1 MHPED
6 APIKACSNESLPDD
20 GKIMEIA
27 NIRGEIRR
35 HEPLSR
41 HTSFGIGGPADI
53 LAYPVDRDDLMALLS
68 GIKKQGVNYI
78 VIGSGT
84 NLLVRDG
91 GFRGVVI
98 CLKRLDAIRIEREYH
113 SVGGTFSVV
122 YIEAGALLSRLLSF
136 TMEQGLTGLEF
147 ATGIPGTVGGA
158 ICMNAGTAAGEIG
171 DIVDSVTMISPN
183 GALITR
189 GREEIGFG
197 YRASNIP
204 EGHIICDARIVLRH
218 GDRERIKA
226 RVMEI
231 QETRKQRQPRGY
243 PSAGS
248 VFKNPQEEA
257 AGKLIEAAKLK
268 GKKVGDAQV
277 SDKHANFIVNLGKA
291 RAKDVMALM
300 EIVKQT
306 VLDVHGVRLEP
317 EIKIIGED
325 ERANSRDT

>member
-1 MHPED
+1 
-6 APIKACSNESLPDD
+6 
-20 GKIMEIA
+20 
-27 NIRGEIRR
+27 
-35 HEPLSR
+35 LS
-41 HTSFGIGGPADI
+41 S
-53 LAYPVDRDDLMALLS
+53 
-68 GIKKQGVNYI
+68 IKKQGVSYV
-78 VIGSGT
+78 VIGGGT

-98 CLKRLDAIRIEREYH
+98 CLQRLGTIRIEREYR

-122 YIEAGALLSRLLSF
+122 YVEAGALLPKLLGF
-136 TMEQGLTGLEF
+136 AMEQGLTGLEF
-147 ATGIPGTVGGA
+147 AAGIPGTVGGA

-171 DIVDSVTMISPN
+171 DVVDSVTLISPD
-183 GALITR
+183 GTLVTR

-197 YRASNIP
+197 YRTSNIP
-204 EGHIICDARIVLRH
+204 AGHVVLDAKIILRH

-231 QETRKQRQPRGY
+231 QDTRKQRQPWGF

-291 RAKDVMALM
+291 KAKDVVALM

-325 ERANSRDT
+325 

>member
-1 MHPED
+1 
-6 APIKACSNESLPDD
+6 
-20 GKIMEIA
+20 MEIA
-27 NIRGEIRR
+27 NFKGEIKR
-35 HEPLSR
+35 HEPLSK

-53 LAYPVDRDDLMALLS
+53 LAYPSDRNDLIALLS
-68 GIKKQGVNYI
+68 GIKKQGVSYI
-78 VIGSGT
+78 VIGGGT

-98 CLKRLDAIRIEREYH
+98 CLQRLGTIRIEREYR

-122 YIEAGALLSRLLSF
+122 YAEAGSLLPKLLSF
-136 TMEQGLTGLEF
+136 AMEQGLTGLEF
-147 ATGIPGTVGGA
+147 AAGIPGTVGGA

-171 DIVDSVTMISPN
+171 DVVDSITLISPD
-183 GALITR
+183 GTLVTR

-197 YRASNIP
+197 YRTSNIP
-204 EGHIICDARIVLRH
+204 AGHVVLDAKIILRH

-231 QETRKQRQPRGY
+231 QDTRKQRQPWGF

-291 RAKDVMALM
+291 KAKDVVALM

-325 ERANSRDT
+325 

>member
-1 MHPED
+1 MFP
-6 APIKACSNESLPDD
+6 L

-27 NIRGEIRR
+27 NFKGEIKR

-53 LAYPVDRDDLMALLS
+53 LAYPSDRDDLIALLS
-68 GIKKQGVNYI
+68 SIKKQGVSYV
-78 VIGSGT
+78 VIGGGT

-91 GFRGVVI
+91 GFRGVVV
-98 CLKRLDAIRIEREYH
+98 CLQRLSTIRIERAYR

-122 YIEAGALLSRLLSF
+122 YAEAGALLPKLLSF
-136 TMEQGLTGLEF
+136 AIEQGLTGLEF
-147 ATGIPGTVGGA
+147 TTGIPGTVGGA

-171 DIVDSVTMISPN
+171 DVVDSVTLISSD
-183 GALITR
+183 GAFVTR
-189 GREEIGFG
+189 GREQLGFG
-197 YRASNIP
+197 YRTSNIP
-204 EGHIICDARIVLRH
+204 TGHLVLDAKIILRH
-218 GDRERIKA
+218 DDRERIKA
-226 RVMEI
+226 RVKEI
-231 QETRKQRQPRGY
+231 QDKRRQHQPWGLQ
-243 PSAGS
+243 SAGS
-248 VFKNPQEEA
+248 VFKNPQEES
-257 AGKLIEAAKLK
+257 AGRLIEAAKLK

-291 RAKDVMALM
+291 KAKDVVALM

-325 ERANSRDT
+325 A